1 MNPILIDQLKEI
13 GLHLGTNGLPY
24 RFPIH
29 PNLVHFSLG
38 LFIIGLIFDFAGVFF
53 PIENP
58 ILKGFGIPA
67 NRHNFFD
74 VGWYN
79 AVAGSIISL
88 FTVAA
93 GFFEI
98 LLAEPPS
105 DQLSDWG
112 LGAGTT
118 MLLHGVGGILLLMM
132 MILMTIWRGYQRFVW
147 RKDFKLQVS
156 FSYLAVAFFLMI
168 YMFIHGTL
176 GAQLGA
182 EFGVHN
188 TAAHLLR
195 MGENPNIVLQEGGIN
210 L

>member
-1 MNPILIDQLKEI
+1 MNPELIEQLKQL
-13 GLHLGTNGLPY
+13 GLELGANGLPY

-38 LFIIGLIFDFAGVFF
+38 LFIIAITFDFAAFLF
-53 PIENP
+53 PLDKP
-58 ILKGFGIPA
+58 ILKFLGIPA
-67 NRHNFFD
+67 NRQQFYD

-79 AVAGSIISL
+79 AIAASVISF
-88 FTVAA
+88 FTVIF

-98 LLAEPPS
+98 LLADAPVKQMS
-105 DQLSDWG
+105 VWG
-112 LGAGTT
+112 LGAGST
-118 MLLHGVGGILLLMM
+118 MLLHGVGGILLLIMM
-132 MILMTIWRGYQRFVW
+132 VGMTIWRGYQRFVW
-147 RKDFKLQVS
+147 RKNETQQVDWR
-156 FSYLAVAFFLMI
+156 YLFVGLILFV

-195 MGENPNIVLQEGGIN
+195 LGENPNQVLK
-210 L
+210 